1 MKKPSMESILVEQRP
16 NYYRGQLLL
25 EDDFLAEQNY
35 HVNARL
41 RHNMHLH
48 GWGVVKGL
56 RVSRETADSI
66 KVAPGFAVDAMGRE
80 ILITENQYLTIS
92 GFGPNELI
100 TIGLAYQ
107 ESYNFSEKGDIEDQK
122 RKDCYALIKV
132 LRASDSEKHE
142 ALTLARI
149 KLNQEGEI
157 GENAINYD
165 ETTHLRVLGPGSI
178 THDELHP
185 SLKTGWVRMPFR
197 PHPLVN
203 LPEKETEM
211 PPMFRVGATEAIS
224 PNPKET
230 GEKDRGAAGTMA
242 IPIPPNVTQVNR
254 LRIAGSQNEGEI
266 LIELLKGGWDSL
278 NKKHVREKILVKK
291 ITSTSNEKWFEETFS
306 IENTS
311 LDPEY
316 NTLCLWLRGTRRTAI
331 SMVAVE
337 FAY

>member
-1 MKKPSMESILVEQRP
+1 MKKPSMASILVEQRP

-48 GWGVVKGL
+48 GWGVVRGF

-66 KVAPGFAVDAMGRE
+66 KVAPGFAVDVMGRE

-92 GFGPNELI
+92 GFGPNEWI
-100 TIGLAYQ
+100 TVGLAYQ
-107 ESYNFSEKGDIEDQK
+107 ESYNFPEKGDNQDQI
-122 RKDCYALIKV
+122 RKDCYALITV
-132 LRASDSEKHE
+132 LRASEKHE
-142 ALTLARI
+142 GLILARI

-157 GENAINYD
+157 GENAIYYD
-165 ETTHLRVLGPGSI
+165 KTTYLRLSAPEPI
-178 THDELHP
+178 T
-185 SLKTGWVRMPFR
+185 LKEVQPPLRTGWIRMPFR

-203 LPEKETEM
+203 LPEKETEV

-224 PNPKET
+224 PT

-266 LIELLKGGWDSL
+266 LIELLKGGWDSQ
-278 NKKHVREKILVKK
+278 NKKHVREKILVEK
-291 ITSTSNEKWFEETFS
+291 IASTSTKWFEETFS
-306 IENTS
+306 IKNTS

-331 SMVAVE
+331 SMIAVE